1 MFEISSTRNRV
12 KTGFSQQQTKRNN
25 TILLFNLIRKNSPIS
40 RIMLAEATGLSATTV
55 SMLIEDLIANNL
67 VRELG
72 EAEPIA
78 RGRRPIMLE
87 VNATGG
93 YFIVVEMINTGLIC
107 HLFDLKNRHLDFMQ
121 YRISGDLKPNV
132 TSDFIGQM
140 LYKKGIPPSMLMG
153 INVIYPGIVDRA
165 AKKMVYS
172 VIVPTRDLLNESE
185 MKQLQDLYPNAVF
198 MLNNYSSVSAYGEYI
213 INDYDYNR
221 SLVAV
226 NIFEAVGAGA
236 IFVNEKGEKTVD
248 FSIELGHMMMDRNGP
263 VCKCGNRGCLEA
275 LVGICALFKRVEQAT
290 GINLDYTDEFNHSQN
305 VEAMKKVKDMADS
318 GNEDVIRIL
327 DEAAEWIAL
336 ALTNMNNIIDPG
348 YIFIGGTIRYLG
360 ENFLNM
366 IRAKMKKLNL
376 KHTDFPNIINYSHLD
391 GEERLRGCIAMM
403 MDDIFALR
411 MEK

>member
-1 MFEISSTRNRV
+1 MFEINSTKNRV

-25 TILLFNLIRKNSPIS
+25 TMLLFNLIRKNSPIS

-67 VRELG
+67 VREIG

-93 YFIVVEMINTGLIC
+93 YFIVVELINTGLLC

-121 YRISGDLKPNV
+121 YRITGDLQANV
-132 TSDFIGQM
+132 TSDFINQM
-140 LYKKGIPPSMLMG
+140 LYKKGIPVSLLLG
-153 INVIYPGIVDRA
+153 INVVYPGIVDRA
-165 AKKMVYS
+165 TKKMVYS
-172 VIVPTRDLLNESE
+172 AIVPTRDLLSDNEVE
-185 MKQLQDLYPNAVF
+185 LLQKTYPNAVF
-198 MLNNYSSVSAYGEYI
+198 MINNYSGVNAYGEFI
-213 INDYDYNR
+213 FNDYDYTR

-248 FSIELGHMMMDRNGP
+248 FSIELGHMMMDRDGP
-263 VCKCGNRGCLEA
+263 VCKCGNKGCLET
-275 LVGICALFKRVEQAT
+275 LVGICALFKKVEAAT
-290 GINLDYTDEFNHSQN
+290 GITLNYTDEFNHSRN
-305 VEAMKKVKDMADS
+305 VEAMKKVKELADE
-318 GNEDVIRIL
+318 GNPAVIGIL
-327 DEAAEWIAL
+327 QEASRWIAIG
-336 ALTNMNNIIDPG
+336 LTNMNNIIDPG

-360 ENFLNM
+360 DDFLNM
-366 IRAKMKKLNL
+366 IRENMRQLNL

-391 GEERLRGCIAMM
+391 GEERLKGCIAMM